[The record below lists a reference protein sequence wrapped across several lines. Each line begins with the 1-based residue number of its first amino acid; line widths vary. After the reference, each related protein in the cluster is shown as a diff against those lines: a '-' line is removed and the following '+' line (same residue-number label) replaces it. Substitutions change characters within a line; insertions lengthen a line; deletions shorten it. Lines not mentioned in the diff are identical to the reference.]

1 MSPTCT
7 LYEIEYELTYLLDT
21 LEGLLPE
28 EEQMRFELE
37 EAISRAVRAEVQKVD
52 GISHMLAH
60 FESQAQLAA
69 AETKRLQ
76 ARKKAF
82 ERSGERLEL
91 YVRNAMELAG
101 VKKLEGQ
108 TTTLSLRVAPASV
121 LITDFDAVPAEYKEI
136 RTEVV
141 INKDAVKKALRGGAE
156 VPGADLSKGNLYL
169 VRR

>member
-1 MSPTCT
+1 MTTTCT
-7 LYEIEYELTYLLDT
+7 LYEIEYELIYLLDT

-28 EEQMRFELE
+28 EEETRVELE
-37 EAISRAVRAEVQKVD
+37 EAITRAVWAEIQKVD

-69 AETKRLQ
+69 EESKRLQ
-76 ARKKAF
+76 ARRKAF
-82 ERSGERLEL
+82 ERSGERLEG
-91 YVRNAMELAG
+91 YVRRAMELAG

-121 LITDFDAVPAEYKEI
+121 LITNFDAIPAEYKVI
-136 RTEVV
+136 RTEIV
-141 INKDAVKKALRGGAE
+141 INKDAVKKALKGGSE